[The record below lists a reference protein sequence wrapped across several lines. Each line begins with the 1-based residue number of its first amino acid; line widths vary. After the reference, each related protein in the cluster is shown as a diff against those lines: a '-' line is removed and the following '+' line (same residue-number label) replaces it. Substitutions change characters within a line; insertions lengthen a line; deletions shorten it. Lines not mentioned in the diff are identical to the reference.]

1 MSVYLLFILPPLLEA
16 ILAWDIFPCVS
27 LGQYR
32 FRLTLFKRKANI
44 SLDNPKFEVY
54 TAFS

>member
-32 FRLTLFKRKANI
+32 FRFTLFSYN
-44 SLDNPKFEVY
+44 
-54 TAFS
+54 AFF